1 MEKNN
6 IEHEKGTPYAHHH
19 LGPVERPML
28 TIANGIRTLLID
40 THLPEELWVELV
52 KTIVY
57 LRNRSP
63 TRTLDQLT
71 PYECLYKEKPDVSHL
86 RIIGSA
92 VYCHEVE
99 SETGPNRRMK
109 LEPRARKCRLIGY
122 GKGTTQL
129 RVWNPANRQVEEV
142 TFTRIDETDT
152 VISQAEADQG
162 YNHY

>member
-6 IEHEKGTPYAHHH
+6 IEYKKGTPYAHYY
-19 LGPVERPML
+19 LGPVKRPIL

-40 THLPEELWVELV
+40 TYLPEKLWVKLV

-63 TRTLDQLT
+63 TRILDQLT
-71 PYECLYKEKPDVSHL
+71 LYEYFYKEKPDVSHL
-86 RIIGSA
+86 RIIGLA
-92 VYCHEVE
+92 IYYYKMK

-109 LEPRARKCRLIGY
+109 LELKTRKCRLIGY
-122 GKGTTQL
+122 GKGITQF
-129 RVWNPANRQVEEV
+129 RVWNPANRQIEEV

-152 VISQAEADQG
+152 VISQAEAD
-162 YNHY
+162 